1 MLWHF
6 PPKML
11 HSLTFCAFVLRFGVW
26 SWWRSRTLW
35 TIFLSIFINRTLPR
49 IFGGSI
55 IRRLRRIWER
65 RFCIITSQRQ
75 SGSLWNLGD
84 RIPFQDPIQ
93 RTPNRM
99 DIIIERDVRI
109 GIYRWI
115 LIHFVIGFLGEN
127 LLNSSSVHLISS
139 AISHFIYFIASDG
152 VRKRVCE
159 MNVWVRVNEW
169 NLALF
174 WCLVFWWSLSLFF
187 VFSPPL
193 FVAVHLNED
202 VMRSEEW
209 PSFLRST
216 ASTFCSVLVSSNES
230 QCIFSC
236 FLSKSH
242 RFPAATKWKS

>member
-1 MLWHF
+1 M
-6 PPKML
+6 
-11 HSLTFCAFVLRFGVW
+11 FCGFVLRFGVW

-35 TIFLSIFINRTLPR
+35 TIFLSIFINRTLTR

-55 IRRLRRIWER
+55 IRRLRRKWER

-152 VRKRVCE
+152 VRERVCE
-159 MNVWVRVNEW
+159 WMFEWESMSEIWHCFDASFFGEVWVC
-169 NLALF
+169 F
-174 WCLVFWWSLSLFF
+174 LFF
-187 VFSPPL
+187 RRL
-193 FVAVHLNED
+193 FL
-202 VMRSEEW
+202 
-209 PSFLRST
+209 
-216 ASTFCSVLVSSNES
+216 
-230 QCIFSC
+230 
-236 FLSKSH
+236 
-242 RFPAATKWKS
+242 